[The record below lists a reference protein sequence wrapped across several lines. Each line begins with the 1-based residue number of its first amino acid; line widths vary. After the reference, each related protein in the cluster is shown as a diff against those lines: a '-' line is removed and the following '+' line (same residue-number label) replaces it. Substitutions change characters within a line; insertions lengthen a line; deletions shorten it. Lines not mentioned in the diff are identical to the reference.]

1 MSTAHHR
8 PAAPEQQDNTGRNHE
23 KMAAPDMHEPKKQA
37 CPVLDNAFL
46 GTVSQGPG
54 VYLMQSR
61 REVLYVGK
69 ARNLRKRLAQ
79 YAHYRGSAHAK
90 TGVML
95 GHVRRVD
102 TILTTTEK
110 EALIL
115 EASLIKKHRPR
126 YNVILRD
133 DKNYPLIKVT
143 VAEQW
148 PRVLVT
154 RRRLRDGSRY
164 FGPFAS
170 TSAMRMTL
178 KLLFS
183 LFPLRR
189 CPTVRDRKRPCLNFQ
204 MGRCLAP
211 CTGQVDEQSY
221 QAMIREALLFLEGK
235 NREII
240 TSLEKKMQK
249 AARQLAFE
257 EAARYR
263 DQIQALQRTLERQMV
278 AAGHGL
284 DQDVFGLVRQGASV
298 GIAILFVRAGMI
310 SGSQSFFISDPMGDD
325 GQILAQVIMQYYSSR
340 RQPPRELLLPLEIPD
355 QDLIREQLADL
366 RQGAITLHVPKRGR
380 LMQLMNM
387 ARANA
392 DQVFSRE
399 EEQRKSW
406 SNLAQTL
413 QKKLHL
419 ANTPTRIECLDISN
433 LAGKQAV
440 GSLVCFIEGKP
451 AKRAY
456 RHYRIQSK
464 DTPDDYAMMRE
475 VLMRRLGKGL
485 ERGQEQGGVK
495 KDLPDLLLLDG
506 GKGQLGIGVEVLAEL
521 NLLDAIDL
529 VAIAKEKQ
537 DEGEKLFRPGRK
549 NPILLPPHSPA
560 LLFLMR
566 IRDESHRFG
575 ITFHRRLRG
584 KNTLASP
591 LDKIPGLGEK
601 RKKAL
606 LKTLGSLRRIQAA
619 SVEELTRT
627 PGIGPALA
635 RTIYDQL
642 RQQGG
647 QPSAAGQE

>member
-1 MSTAHHR
+1 MDG
-8 PAAPEQQDNTGRNHE
+8 E
-23 KMAAPDMHEPKKQA
+23 QA
-37 CPVLDNAFL
+37 CPVLDGAFL
-46 GTVSQGPG
+46 TTLSQGPG
-54 VYLMQSR
+54 VYLMQSK

-79 YAHYRGSAHAK
+79 YAHYRGSPHAK

-95 GHVRRVD
+95 GHVRKVD

-170 TSAMRMTL
+170 TSAMRLTL

-189 CPTVRDRKRPCLNFQ
+189 CPTVRDRERPCLNFQ

-211 CTGQVDEQSY
+211 CNGQVDEERY
-221 QAMIREALLFLEGK
+221 QAMIREVVLFLEGK
-235 NREII
+235 KREIL
-240 TSLEKKMQK
+240 TGLEKKMRQ
-249 AARQLAFE
+249 AASQLAFE
-257 EAARYR
+257 QAARYR
-263 DQIQALQRTLERQMV
+263 DQIQALQRTLERQVV

-284 DQDVFGLVRQGASV
+284 NQDVFGLVRQAASV

-310 SGSQSFFISDPMGDD
+310 SGSQSFFINDSIGDD
-325 GQILAQVIMQYYSSR
+325 GQILAQVIMQYYSQR
-340 RQPPRELLLPLEIPD
+340 RQPPRELLLPMAIAD
-355 QDLIREQLADL
+355 QDLIREQLAEL
-366 RQGAITLHVPKRGR
+366 RQGAITIHIPRRGQR
-380 LMQLMNM
+380 MQLMDM

-392 DQVFSRE
+392 GQVFSRE
-399 EEQRKSW
+399 EEQQKSW
-406 SNLAQTL
+406 RNLSDTL
-413 QKKLHL
+413 QKRLRL
-419 ANTPTRIECLDISN
+419 MNAPARIECLDISN

-475 VLMRRLGKGL
+475 VLMRRLGKGV
-485 ERGQEQGGVK
+485 ERAKEQGGNEK
-495 KDLPDLLLLDG
+495 YLPDLLLLDG
-506 GKGQLGIGVEVLAEL
+506 GKGQLGIGVEVLSEL
-521 NLLDAIDL
+521 GLLDTIDL
-529 VAIAKEKQ
+529 VAIAKEKE

-549 NPILLPPHSPA
+549 NPILLPAHSPA

-566 IRDESHRFG
+566 VRDESHRFG
-575 ITFHRRLRG
+575 ITFHRRLRN

-591 LDKIPGLGEK
+591 LDRVQGLGAK

-619 SVEELTRT
+619 SVDDLART

-635 RTIYDQL
+635 QTIYDQL
-642 RQQGG
+642 HESGKN
-647 QPSAAGQE
+647 SAEK